1 MQTDRHQN
9 LFGPESEDGI
19 RPAGRI
25 IRAALDTGAD
35 ALFDY
40 ILPEHL
46 GPVQPGQRV
55 QVPFG
60 RSNKLQQAFVV
71 RLIDNPDQA
80 ALSRRFKLKTVKAV
94 LDDQPLLDSQL
105 MQLAEWMARY
115 YVCPLGQVLAAM
127 VPAAVKKDAGMRR
140 KTAVYLCQPAGG
152 PEMPASAKQK
162 ALAAVLCRQGA
173 VDADSAMDKE
183 ALLQAAG
190 CTDAPLKELIRKG
203 IARTVIKEQM
213 HALPAVPAGLTA
225 PSGPIVLNSHQQA
238 ALDFIAARI
247 RDNQFSVS
255 LLHGVTGSG
264 KTEVYIRAIEACI
277 AAGRQAI
284 VLLPEIALTAQTV
297 QRFSCR
303 FSRLAVLHSQLSGPQ
318 RNAQWRRIRN
328 NEADVVIGARSAV
341 FAPVGNL
348 GLIVVDEEHEASYKQ
363 DTVPRYHG
371 RDAAIKRAAL
381 ANAHCLLGSATP
393 SLETLHN
400 CRTKKHYTL
409 LKLPHRVKNLPMP
422 EMKLVNMLT
431 AFADTEHKK
440 IQLLSPPLKDH
451 LAQVL
456 SRQEQ
461 AILLLNRRGYS
472 NFICCPACKHTLTC
486 RNCDVTLTFHKKQQ
500 NGGESTTILGRH
512 LTGGYAVCHYCL
524 SKTLVPQHCPLCGST
539 MTMIGLGSQR
549 LEEELHRQ
557 FPKARVRR
565 IDSDA
570 MAGQDY
576 YNILKDF
583 ADQKIDILAGTQ
595 MLAKGLHFPNVTLV
609 GVISAD
615 TALFLPDFRANER
628 TFQLINQVAGRAGR
642 SEKKGTVY
650 VQTFFP
656 KQPAIVYAVQNNF
669 DAFVQDELSHRQ
681 ACHLPPFWRL
691 AIVAMRDMNYDRLK
705 TAADL
710 TKERIENIMAS
721 EKLEMSLRGP
731 LEPAVGRIQRHHR
744 LHLVVQASSPAAIQL
759 LFERMRAMSPI
770 RPAVQTQIDID
781 PIGVL

>member
-1 MQTDRHQN
+1 MQTDKIQN
-9 LFGPESEDGI
+9 LFGPESDDREK
-19 RPAGRI
+19 PAGRI
-25 IRAALDTGAD
+25 IRTALDTGAD

-60 RSNKLQQAFVV
+60 RSNKLQPAFVV
-71 RLIDNPDQA
+71 RLIDNPDEA
-80 ALSRRFKLKTVKAV
+80 ALCRRFKLKTVKAV

-115 YVCPLGQVLAAM
+115 YVCPLGQVLSAM
-127 VPAAVKKDAGMRR
+127 VPAAVKKDAGLRR
-140 KTAVYLCQPAGG
+140 KTAVYLSQEAGG
-152 PEMPASAKQK
+152 FDTLTSAKQK
-162 ALAAVLCRQGA
+162 ALAAVLSRQGA
-173 VDADSAMDKE
+173 VDADSAMDKD
-183 ALLQAAG
+183 ALLEAAG
-190 CTDAPLKELIRKG
+190 CTDAPLKELLRKR
-203 IARTVIKEQM
+203 IAQTVIKEQM

-225 PSGPIVLNSHQQA
+225 PAGPVVLNSDQQA

-277 AAGRQAI
+277 AAGRTAI

-318 RNAQWRRIRN
+318 RNAQWRSIRN
-328 NEADVVIGARSAV
+328 HQADVVIGARSAV
-341 FAPVGNL
+341 FAPVSNL
-348 GLIVVDEEHEASYKQ
+348 GLIVVDEEHEAGYKQ
-363 DTVPRYHG
+363 DTAPRYHG
-371 RDAAIKRAAL
+371 RDAAVKRAAL
-381 ANAHCLLGSATP
+381 ANAHCVLGSATP

-409 LKLPHRVKNLPMP
+409 LKLPHRVMNHPMP

-431 AFADTEHKK
+431 AFADAKK
-440 IQLLSPPLKDH
+440 IQLISPPLKEH

-456 SRQEQ
+456 GRKEQ

-486 RNCDVTLTFHKKQQ
+486 RNCDVTLTFHKSQQ
-500 NGGESTTILGRH
+500 VEPQSASILGPH
-512 LTGGYAVCHYCL
+512 LAGGYAVCHYCL
-524 SKTLVPQHCPLCGST
+524 SKTLVPQRCPLCGSN

-557 FPKARVRR
+557 FPAARVKR

-628 TFQLINQVAGRAGR
+628 TFQLISQVAGRAGR

-650 VQTFFP
+650 IQTFFP
-656 KQPAIVYAVQNNF
+656 KQPAILYAVQNNF
-669 DAFVQDELSHRQ
+669 DGFVQDELSHRQ
-681 ACHLPPFWRL
+681 ACHLPPFWRM

-705 TAADL
+705 AAADL

-721 EKLEMSLRGP
+721 EKLEMTLRGP
-731 LEPAVGRIQRHHR
+731 FEPAVGRIQRHHR
-744 LHLVVQASSPAAIQL
+744 LHLIVQAPSAAAIQL
-759 LFERMRAMSPI
+759 LFERMRTMSPI
-770 RPAVQTQIDID
+770 RPIVQTQVDID